1 MEQPEQDMTTDII
14 DSIITNNVFGKL
26 IFLQPKDYKLVG
38 IEEDAPFI
46 KDGWEVYVANTD
58 DHWYFLYHPERQI
71 ISMRFTRTSCLFGSL
86 YNRLRRAKKDYE
98 KPEKKGVG
106 DLVKMVAQPIAK
118 GIDAVAGTDL
128 QNCSGC
134 EQRRQAL
141 NKMFFRN

>member
-71 ISMRFTRTSCLFGSL
+71 ISMRFTRTSCLFCLL
-86 YNRLRRAKKDYE
+86 YTSPSPR
-98 KPEKKGVG
+98 
-106 DLVKMVAQPIAK
+106 
-118 GIDAVAGTDL
+118 DATLSRMPSSA
-128 QNCSGC
+128 
-134 EQRRQAL
+134 
-141 NKMFFRN
+141 